1 MAGDSRI
8 GQTVFMTERIQCAA
22 FVIVVSVCV
31 VLGIFFSGVRLL
43 SVSSGVSIETE
54 DRVNPNHAP
63 LASLVRLPGVGISK
77 AVSIIEYR
85 GAWSRS
91 RPGSVAFCSDED
103 LEKVSGIGSKTVERL
118 SVWLKFE

>member
-8 GQTVFMTERIQCAA
+8 GQTAFMTERIQCAA

-54 DRVNPNHAP
+54 AAHPIPR
-63 LASLVRLPGVGISK
+63 SSQFLVRLT
-77 AVSIIEYR
+77 
-85 GAWSRS
+85 
-91 RPGSVAFCSDED
+91 SDSPSLRMEGFARYD
-103 LEKVSGIGSKTVERL
+103 CRQ
-118 SVWLKFE
+118 F